1 MRQLSVLLFPVI
13 PSKACE
19 IWQQLGAK
27 GSPEYIHLDDL
38 KTWGGLDANLKVVPG
53 DPVFPRIEEV
63 NVAEE
68 KAKED
73 LISFSEFQ
81 KLELRVAKI
90 DAAERVKGA
99 DRLLRLQISLGDEQR
114 QIVAG
119 IAEYYEPDAL
129 VGRQIVVVAN
139 LEPATIR
146 GVESQGMLLA
156 ASDDHGLALVMP
168 DSEISDGA
176 GVS

>member
-1 MRQLSVLLFPVI
+1 M
-13 PSKACE
+13 
-19 IWQQLGAK
+19 
-27 GSPEYIHLDDL
+27 
-38 KTWGGLDANLKVVPG
+38 
-53 DPVFPRIEEV
+53 
-63 NVAEE
+63 
-68 KAKED
+68 
-73 LISFSEFQ
+73 
-81 KLELRVAKI
+81 AKI

-156 ASDDHGLALVMP
+156 ASDDNGLALVTP

>member
-1 MRQLSVLLFPVI
+1 M
-13 PSKACE
+13 
-19 IWQQLGAK
+19 
-27 GSPEYIHLDDL
+27 
-38 KTWGGLDANLKVVPG
+38 
-53 DPVFPRIEEV
+53 
-63 NVAEE
+63 AEE
-68 KAKED
+68 KTED

-99 DRLLRLQISLGDEQR
+99 DRLLQLQISLGNEQR

-119 IAEYYEPDAL
+119 IAEFYEPEAL
-129 VGRQIVVVAN
+129 VGQQIVVVAN

-156 ASDDHGLALVMP
+156 ASDDNGLTLVTP

-176 GVS
+176 EVS

>member
-1 MRQLSVLLFPVI
+1 M
-13 PSKACE
+13 
-19 IWQQLGAK
+19 
-27 GSPEYIHLDDL
+27 
-38 KTWGGLDANLKVVPG
+38 
-53 DPVFPRIEEV
+53 
-63 NVAEE
+63 AEE
-68 KAKED
+68 KAQED

-81 KLELRVAKI
+81 KLKLRVAKI

-99 DRLLRLQISLGDEQR
+99 DRLLQLQISLGDEQR

-119 IAEYYEPDAL
+119 IAEYYEPEAL

-156 ASDDHGLALVMP
+156 ASDDNGLTLVTP
-168 DSEISDGA
+168 DREISDGA
-176 GVS
+176 EVS